1 MTFKKRLTIFTELVY
16 YLCDNMRIFITHL
29 RNIIRS
35 YLYRV
40 TKRKDKDPHE
50 IHWGIGGK

>member
-1 MTFKKRLTIFTELVY
+1 
-16 YLCDNMRIFITHL
+16 MRIFITHL

-35 YLYRV
+35 YLYRAI
-40 TKRKDKDPHE
+40 KRKEKDPHE